1 MKNIF
6 ILSFVLLSISAY
18 SQDTTKLIPT
28 ETQMLVNV
36 SVTNFQNIP
45 RPYEIIIFESVKE
58 KKLYSGKTNAKGK
71 YSLLLPKGDTYLIK
85 YKEFTDSTEYSEFEI
100 PNKPG
105 KYTSELK
112 IQIEPPKTYT
122 LENVFF
128 DTGLSTLKTTSY
140 KSLNDLVEVMKLKPS
155 LIIEIGGH
163 TDNTGST
170 EINLKLSQD
179 RADAVRNYLIKKGI
193 SSSRITAVGYGDS
206 LPVADNLTEEG
217 KAKNRR
223 TEVKIIKE

>member
-206 LPVADNLTEEG
+206 LPVFENSTEEG

>member
-155 LIIEIGGH
+155 LII
-163 TDNTGST
+163 
-170 EINLKLSQD
+170 
-179 RADAVRNYLIKKGI
+179 
-193 SSSRITAVGYGDS
+193 
-206 LPVADNLTEEG
+206 
-217 KAKNRR
+217 
-223 TEVKIIKE
+223 

>member
-179 RADAVRNYLIKKGI
+179 RADAVRKYLIKKGI
-193 SSSRITAVGYGDS
+193 TGSRITAVGYGDS